1 MELKNLNRT
10 LRIASVILAIS
21 GFLDLALYFLE
32 NFHAPSWVLGVSW
45 LAIALL
51 LGVIPVTW
59 RGEHASSK

>member
-1 MELKNLNRT
+1 MKPENLSRT

-45 LAIALL
+45 LAIAILV
-51 LGVIPVTW
+51 GVIPVTW